1 MELKRILATDSR
13 SAKAKALRLYGPD
26 ALILSN
32 EKVNG
37 QVEIIVAVDLASDNA
52 GDEIRLRPAI
62 SSPSAAAMVTPPN
75 FGRVL
80 QGAMKHMQKVQPLD
94 TTEDAPP
101 VAEQESLRARELV
114 ALVRS
119 ELEEMRREI
128 RLAGSSA
135 RWENTAGLPAHI
147 QSLGEIMRET
157 SVPSTLRAI
166 LLDEVRNIES
176 SELALTKI
184 HQYLTTSLQC
194 RTVVSK
200 FKGVHAVAG
209 PSGSGKTSMVCH
221 IANAH
226 SGLYGQDGIAIVSF
240 NDNRLGAW
248 PQLQLLSA
256 NAGIDCFK
264 AKTSAGLAEIVANL
278 SERKLIIIDTPGN
291 EIEENIL
298 AVRTAA
304 GDAACHLVLPAD
316 ASAGTIKRFLAV
328 KPAKWQSLALT
339 KLDDCLNPWP
349 TIQMLAE
356 NDIPLSFA
364 GTRPATENKEESA
377 SIINTIVGI
386 GIKLLSPATSTPTVS
401 ARAATPTFTGAGLH

>member
-1 MELKRILATDSR
+1 VELKRILATDSR

-32 EKVNG
+32 EKING
-37 QVEIIVAVDLASDNA
+37 HVEIIVAVDLASDDA
-52 GDEIRLRPAI
+52 GDEIGLRPAI
-62 SSPSAAAMVTPPN
+62 SSPGAATMVTPPN
-75 FGRVL
+75 FGSVL
-80 QGAMKHMQKVQPLD
+80 QGAMKHIQKVQPPE
-94 TTEDAPP
+94 TAEDAPP
-101 VAEQESLRARELV
+101 AAEQDSLRARELV
-114 ALVRS
+114 ALIRS

-194 RTVVSK
+194 RTVVST
-200 FKGVHAVAG
+200 FSGVHAIAG
-209 PSGSGKTSMVCH
+209 PSGVGKTSMVYH

-226 SGLYGQDGIAIVSF
+226 SALYGQDGIAIVSF

-264 AKTSAGLAEIVANL
+264 AKTSAGLAEIVASL
-278 SERKLIIIDTPGN
+278 SDRKLIIIDTPGN

-298 AVRTAA
+298 AIRTAA
-304 GDAACHLVLPAD
+304 GDPACHLVLPAD

-356 NDIPLSFA
+356 NDIPLSFSGA
-364 GTRPATENKEESA
+364 RSATENKDEGA

-386 GIKLLSPATSTPTVS
+386 GIRLLSPATSAQTVS
-401 ARAATPTFTGAGLH
+401 ARAATPTFTGAALH